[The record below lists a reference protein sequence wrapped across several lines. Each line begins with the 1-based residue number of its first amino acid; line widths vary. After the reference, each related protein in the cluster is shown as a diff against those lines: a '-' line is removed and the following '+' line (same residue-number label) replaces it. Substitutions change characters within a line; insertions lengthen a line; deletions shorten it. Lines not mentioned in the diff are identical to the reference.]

1 MRGMG
6 GLIGLAAALLA
17 LALALDLLWYK
28 PQRENV
34 DRLMAERSRVQ
45 KRIQDAEHSGSE
57 TEDVTAYFQD
67 REEPDADW
75 HESYASQE
83 ALDVLERV
91 RGMSGVSR
99 RALSLENKETGGGLA
114 HTTYY
119 MSVNGTYTQALKF
132 IRSLEE
138 ALPLVKIDSF
148 IIENPP
154 GTGSR
159 VTLSLNATVIT
170 LGGSS

>member
-1 MRGMG
+1 
-6 GLIGLAAALLA
+6 
-17 LALALDLLWYK
+17 
-28 PQRENV
+28 
-34 DRLMAERSRVQ
+34 
-45 KRIQDAEHSGSE
+45 
-57 TEDVTAYFQD
+57 
-67 REEPDADW
+67 
-75 HESYASQE
+75 
-83 ALDVLERV
+83 
-91 RGMSGVSR
+91 
-99 RALSLENKETGGGLA
+99 LA

-148 IIENPP
+148 IIENPS